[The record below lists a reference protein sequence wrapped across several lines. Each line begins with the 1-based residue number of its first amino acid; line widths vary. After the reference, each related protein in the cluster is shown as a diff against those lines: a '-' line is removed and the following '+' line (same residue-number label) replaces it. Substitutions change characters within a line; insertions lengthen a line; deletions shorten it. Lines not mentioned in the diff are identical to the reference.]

1 VRSSFEGKGGDEG
14 GWCGFFV
21 FSFFFWRRGRGRFRG
36 GVDDGVD
43 EGEGEG
49 EGDGMGCNF

>member
-1 VRSSFEGKGGDEG
+1 VCVARSKGGVEGDEG
-14 GWCGFFV
+14 GWCGFLC
-21 FSFFFWRRGRGRFRG
+21 FFWRRGRGRFRG